1 MRAVIV
7 ITDSAAMPTFERA
20 FLEGGHPFT
29 LLPEVVG
36 AGRTGLKAGNRV
48 HPGGSSLLFTVV
60 PDEELAPTLSFV
72 HDLRDEAGAEA
83 ATKIY
88 VFQAEEG

>member
-20 FLEGGHPFT
+20 FVEGGQAFT

-36 AGRTGLKAGNRV
+36 AGRTGVGPFCHQSPAIESG
-48 HPGGSSLLFTVV
+48 
-60 PDEELAPTLSFV
+60 
-72 HDLRDEAGAEA
+72 
-83 ATKIY
+83 
-88 VFQAEEG
+88 

>member
-60 PDEELAPTLSFV
+60 PDEDLKLTLGFV
-72 HDLRDEAGAEA
+72 RGLRDETGTEA
-83 ATKIY
+83 ATKIL
-88 VFQAEEG
+88 QAEEG